1 MNQDYFEQYCR
12 LQHESF
18 CDHIKAVVEA
28 LEKVLELKGDQVT
41 EQQRAAVLGLK
52 AIYANQVVEDIKND
66 LASGHVT
73 METVEKRV
81 RLEEDAC
88 KEVIERMSPSPMWKI
103 FLELLLAEQINAMR
117 ANLSNLVL
125 WMNNESK

>member
-1 MNQDYFEQYCR
+1 MNQDYIEQYYR

-52 AIYANQVVEDIKND
+52 EIYTDQVVEDIKND

-81 RLEEDAC
+81 QLDVDVCRT
-88 KEVIERMSPSPMWKI
+88 VINLLNPSPLGKI
-103 FLELLLAEQINAMR
+103 LLELILVEQTNAWR
-117 ANLSNLVL
+117 TNLKNQVL
-125 WMNNESK
+125 WLNSEK

>member
-1 MNQDYFEQYCR
+1 MNQDFIEQYYH

-41 EQQRAAVLGLK
+41 QEQRAAVLGLK
-52 AIYANQVVEDIKND
+52 AIYTDQVVEDIKND

-81 RLEEDAC
+81 QLDVDVCRT
-88 KEVIERMSPSPMWKI
+88 VINLLNPSPLGKI
-103 FLELLLAEQINAMR
+103 LLELILVEQTNAWR
-117 ANLSNLVL
+117 TNLKNQVL
-125 WMNNESK
+125 WLNSEK